1 MVVIA
6 MVMWDDGN
14 VMLPHHASPLLSN
27 VMENAGKTFQNVQM
41 NAVLQV
47 LKMGFGNA
55 ISMDKRNV

>member
-1 MVVIA
+1 MA
-6 MVMWDDGN
+6 MAMWDVGN

-47 LKMGFGNA
+47 LKMVFMNA
-55 ISMDKRNV
+55 NGTMDKSNV